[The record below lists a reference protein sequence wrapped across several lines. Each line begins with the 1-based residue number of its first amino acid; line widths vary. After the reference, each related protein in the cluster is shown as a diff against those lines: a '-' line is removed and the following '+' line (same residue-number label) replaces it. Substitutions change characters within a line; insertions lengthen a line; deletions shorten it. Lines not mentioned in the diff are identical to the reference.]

1 MLAAEVGASSGDGD
15 GVFVSPLVPF
25 KLLISSNIRLVKH
38 ISSLLLQHLQY
49 IPKLVRMHIDM
60 RDDQQESIAAG
71 HIAVPEVLLMCCYFI
86 VFQGLDAF
94 ADRF

>member
-1 MLAAEVGASSGDGD
+1 
-15 GVFVSPLVPF
+15 
-25 KLLISSNIRLVKH
+25 
-38 ISSLLLQHLQY
+38 
-49 IPKLVRMHIDM
+49 M